1 MLSKEEFVNIIDTLR
16 KYDEREE
23 KLCKAMNEI
32 SPDFIVDFYPLS
44 EYKTI
49 IIRLLEKEMNAE
61 QLDEVYGSDIQY
73 FIYDLDYGIKWK
85 PDSIIGKDGT
95 SIDISTAEKLYDYL
109 LANSGNGGDV

>member
-1 MLSKEEFVNIIDTLR
+1 MLSKEEFVNIINTLR

-73 FIYDLDYGIKWK
+73 FIYDLDYGTKWK
-85 PDSIIGKDGT
+85 PDSITESDGT

-109 LANSGNGGDV
+109 LANSGNDEDV